1 MDKDI
6 NSIKVILGIF
16 LAVLI
21 IYLLYLLN
29 TIFIPLTLAIFIA
42 LLMQTPLQ
50 WLKDKKIPYSIGIIL
65 ILGIITLIFTG
76 IGQVIVNTGN
86 AFYNEKDKLASQIEV
101 KLQNVTSTI
110 ERIPGLDFNNTT
122 LQEVFQEFISMDWI
136 LQSTKNIAGTVGNL
150 TTLIFMVLIFL
161 IAMLGGIIKY
171 KTHLRYLAGGSTDKS
186 NTAIE
191 NFEKIKDSI
200 FQYIKVKTVISLGT
214 GIGFWFV
221 CFLFGIDFAVFW
233 GFLAFLL
240 NFIPTV
246 GSIIATI
253 PPVLLGL
260 IQIPGGGSLAFF
272 ALCLIAIQIVF
283 GNILEPKI
291 MGSALALNMATI
303 IIGLLFWGYLWG
315 VTGMILSVPLMV
327 LIKVILSQFPSAAI
341 IVRIMGDP
349 PELTEALKNNE

>member
-1 MDKDI
+1 MEKDI
-6 NSIKVILGIF
+6 ASIKIVLGVFLTFMLVYLMNILS
-16 LAVLI
+16 
-21 IYLLYLLN
+21 
-29 TIFIPLTLAIFIA
+29 TIMIPLTLAIFIA

-50 WLKDKKIPYSIGIIL
+50 WLKDKKIPYAIGVIL

-101 KLQNVTSTI
+101 KLQNVTATI
-110 ERIPGLDFNNTT
+110 ERIPGIDFHNTT
-122 LQEVFQEFISMDWI
+122 LQEVFKEFISMDWI
-136 LQSTKNIAGTVGNL
+136 LQSTKNIAGTVGNI
-150 TTLIFMVLIFL
+150 TSLIFMVLIFL

-171 KTHLRYLAGGSTDKS
+171 KTHLRYLTGGSSDKA
-186 NTAIE
+186 NKAIE

-200 FQYIKVKTVISLGT
+200 FKYIKVKTVISLAT

-246 GSIIATI
+246 GSIVATV

-260 IQIPGGGSLAFF
+260 IQISGDGSLLFF
-272 ALCLIAIQIVF
+272 ALCLIGIQIIF

-327 LIKVILSQFPSAAI
+327 LIKVILSQFPSAAV
-341 IVRIMGDP
+341 IVRMMGDP
-349 PELTEALKNNE
+349 PELKEALKNDR